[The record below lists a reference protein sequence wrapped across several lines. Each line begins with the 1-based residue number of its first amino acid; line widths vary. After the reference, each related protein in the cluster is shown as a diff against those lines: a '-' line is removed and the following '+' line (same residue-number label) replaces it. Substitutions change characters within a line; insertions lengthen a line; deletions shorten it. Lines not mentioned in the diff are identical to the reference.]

1 MLLSYLMMVARCP
14 MIVRLPNWCREND
27 RALVSPWRR
36 HQRGD
41 GVCGRADMECRRCRA
56 LLLLLETGVVMVAA
70 PVILLVEEVLLLVVM
85 VKPCR
90 TMHHSLVNPRLH
102 HMVI

>member
-1 MLLSYLMMVARCP
+1 
-14 MIVRLPNWCREND
+14 
-27 RALVSPWRR
+27 
-36 HQRGD
+36 
-41 GVCGRADMECRRCRA
+41 
-56 LLLLLETGVVMVAA
+56 LETGVVMVAA